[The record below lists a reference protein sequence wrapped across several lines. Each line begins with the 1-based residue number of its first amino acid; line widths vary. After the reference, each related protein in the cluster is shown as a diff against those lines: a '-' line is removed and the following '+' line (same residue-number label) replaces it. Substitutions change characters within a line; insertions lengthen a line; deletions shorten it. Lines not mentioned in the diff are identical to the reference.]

1 MPAASLRLRTPAG
14 AASPRA
20 CSKRPSMRRARAP
33 ARSTHGLARRSARA
47 STRWAT
53 KCALPSADPRPPLAR
68 RVPATGCSISTR
80 WRVRGCR
87 RRVWRAS
94 TAASSALTQTSASPP
109 LRAIARKCAWLL
121 LSASLRTPTP
131 ASSSPPLHP
140 YMTLGWIL
148 VASFAGGTL
157 SCALAAF
164 ALFVRASWIP
174 MLVSYAI
181 GALLGAAFLEVIPHA
196 FEKGPPRE
204 AAISILAGIFAFFVL
219 EKLLLWRHCHT
230 ENCEVHDRHEHEHS
244 RSGVLIIL
252 GDTVQNFVDG
262 VLIAAAFLQSTE
274 LGIIAAVAIIAHE
287 IPQDVGDFLILLHS
301 GYSHA
306 RALAMNLLSSCATLL
321 GGVGGYYGLKYFHQ
335 GETALLGVVAASMI
349 YVAVADLIPGLHR
362 RPELRD
368 TASQALLIAL
378 GIGSIAAVRLLLAH

>member
-1 MPAASLRLRTPAG
+1 MPAASSRLRTPAG

-20 CSKRPSMRRARAP
+20 CLKRPSMRRARAP
-33 ARSTHGLARRSARA
+33 ARSTHGLARPSARA

-80 WRVRGCR
+80 WRVRACR

-94 TAASSALTQTSASPP
+94 TAATSALTATSASFPTG
-109 LRAIARKCAWLL
+109 AIARRCAWLL
-121 LSASLRTPTP
+121 LSGSRRIPTP
-131 ASSSPPLHP
+131 
-140 YMTLGWIL
+140 MTLGWIL
-148 VASFAGGTL
+148 LASFAGGTL

-181 GALLGAAFLEVIPHA
+181 GALLGAAALEAIPHA

-219 EKLLLWRHCHT
+219 EKLLLWRHCQT
-230 ENCEVHDRHEHEHS
+230 DNCEVHDRHEHEHS

-321 GGVGGYYGLKYFHQ
+321 GGVGGYYGLQYFQQ
-335 GETALLGVVAASMI
+335 GETAL
-349 YVAVADLIPGLHR
+349 
-362 RPELRD
+362 
-368 TASQALLIAL
+368 
-378 GIGSIAAVRLLLAH
+378 